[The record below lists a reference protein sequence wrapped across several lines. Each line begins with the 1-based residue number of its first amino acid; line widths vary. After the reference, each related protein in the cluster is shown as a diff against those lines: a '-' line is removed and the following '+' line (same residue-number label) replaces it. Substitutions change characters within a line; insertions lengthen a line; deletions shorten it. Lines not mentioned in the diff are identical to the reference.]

1 MTTIDQTAFYVST
14 EGKDSWS
21 GRLAAPNADGTDG
34 PFASL
39 ERARDGMRAGDT
51 DTTPHTT
58 YIRGG
63 TYRLDETLTL
73 DSRDSGHSFAAYQG
87 ETPILSGGALVR
99 GFTAEGGGLYAAKL
113 SSASGLDLTIG
124 GVRQQVAQTGDFNPA
139 DPTTSG
145 WQVLHADADGASKTV
160 FTYKEGEVPATLAP
174 HDGLVVQ
181 TFDTERL
188 RDDIT
193 AVRAIDAT
201 TNTVTLDADAS
212 YALRSGGTYRVMN
225 DAGLIRDAGEFGW
238 RAADGALVVKPE
250 DSAALLKDG
259 AVVARLGTLIATKD
273 ASDLGITGLTFA
285 DGKYDGA
292 ALSMTGGHGNA
303 VGGNHFVNVG
313 TAIALDGTDDSR
325 IGGNRMEHLAG
336 NGVSM
341 TGAADANHI
350 YANTMQHIGGIVKG
364 GAGIGGVG
372 SSDTVISHNDI
383 TDAPRYG
390 VSLKEWDDGQVNRN
404 NTVEFNRIHQVG
416 QETADGGGIEMLGRS
431 GTATGSVIRGND
443 VQDTGGLATDA
454 SGNWLTDH
462 KGWGISLDDL
472 TSGVTVRDNFVKG
485 FSWGGIYVHG
495 GDGNLLENNFG
506 VVGNPSDAFI
516 RVEWVPKAGDQAK
529 PHDTTIIHNLTA
541 GEVPVEQYWKL
552 MSPGEN
558 FLMDGNLAANGR
570 GYGPSDQ
577 VFNPGFTDSA
587 HGDYSLKEDA
597 AALSAGIHDLSWS
610 SMGTAGY
617 GADAA
622 MPQFWDHTA

>member
-1 MTTIDQTAFYVST
+1 MTTTDQTAFYVST
-14 EGKDSWS
+14 TGNDTWS

-39 ERARDGMRAGDT
+39 ERARDAMRMGDT
-51 DTTPHTT
+51 DTT
-58 YIRGG
+58 YVRGG
-63 TYRLDETLTL
+63 TYRLDEPLSL
-73 DSRDSGHSFAAYQG
+73 DSRDSGHGFAAYRG
-87 ETPILSGGALVR
+87 ETPVLSGGQLVR
-99 GFTAEGGGLYAAKL
+99 GFTAEGNGLYSAKL
-113 SSASGLDLTIG
+113 GSANGLDLTIG
-124 GVRQQVAQTGDFNPA
+124 GVRQHAAQTGDRDSA
-139 DPTTSG
+139 DVTSG
-145 WQVLHADADGASKTV
+145 WNVLGTATGGASKTA
-160 FTYKEGEVPATLAP
+160 FTYKEGEVPATLAV

-193 AVRAIDAT
+193 AVRAIDAK

-212 YALRSGGTYRVMN
+212 YALRAGGTYRVLN

-238 RAADGALVVKPE
+238 RASDGTLVVKPA
-250 DSAALLKDG
+250 DAAELLADG

-273 ASDLGITGLTFA
+273 ASNLTIAGLTFSDA
-285 DGKYDGA
+285 THDGA

-341 TGAADANHI
+341 TGAADNNRI
-350 YANTMQHIGGIVKG
+350 YANRIEHIGEIVKG

-372 SSDTVISHNDI
+372 SSGTVISHNDI

-390 VSLKEWDDGQVNRN
+390 VSLKEWDDGQINRN
-404 NTVEFNRIHQVG
+404 NTVAFNRIHHVG

-431 GTATGSVIRGND
+431 GAATGSVIQGND
-443 VQDTGGLATDA
+443 VRDTGGLATDA
-454 SGNWLTDH
+454 SGDWLTDH

-472 TSGVTVRDNFVKG
+472 TSGVTVRDNFVSG
-485 FSWGGIYVHG
+485 FSWAGIYAHG

-506 VVGNPSDAFI
+506 VVSDPDHAFI
-516 RVEWVPKAGDQAK
+516 RVEWVPKAGAAGRPD
-529 PHDTTIIHNLTA
+529 DTTVVRNLTA
-541 GEVPVEQYWKL
+541 GDTPIEQYWKL
-552 MSPGEN
+552 LSPGGN
-558 FLMDGNLAANGR
+558 FVMDGNLAANGR
-570 GYGPSDQ
+570 GYGPNDQ

-617 GADAA
+617 EADAT
-622 MPQFWDHTA
+622 MPHFWDVAG